1 MRTALLYTGMYKVL
15 WNLRYSFCL
24 GGDIRSGVLNIEEF
38 TKQKMGDEAFLAKG
52 RSIRVGKL
60 KVCMETSEQPPGSCM
75 REMGSRGKAA
85 KRS

>member
-38 TKQKMGDEAFLAKG
+38 TKQKTGERHFW
-52 RSIRVGKL
+52 
-60 KVCMETSEQPPGSCM
+60 Q
-75 REMGSRGKAA
+75 RGGA
-85 KRS
+85 